1 MVCGIVFF
9 FAFVQPLSAQTIQ
22 TTKTANTTSST
33 DDKDVSNVT
42 SLAGQL
48 AMSSP
53 DYEVTAG
60 DIYFLSFA
68 AGSAPVK
75 YSIPVDSTYRIRVA
89 NLAVVDVAG
98 KTYPEL
104 KQLVES
110 IVVKNYP
117 MSGVQ
122 FVLATPAVFKVT
134 LKGEVSSVQER
145 NAGALSRL
153 STVVAGSFTAYS
165 STRDIEITSLSGKKK
180 SCDLF
185 KADRLGDLS
194 QNPYVRPGD
203 VITIK
208 RTSRRVTVNGAVER
222 PGAYQLLEGENYAA
236 LVTSYGGGFSEFA
249 NKDRVEITR
258 LETGTTETKRLYLT
272 AEQFTSDF
280 ALCDDDTVSVST
292 IYDLLPVMYYEGA
305 VRAGAGTAGPVEGS
319 QTVASTK
326 EDSMM
331 SSARIPVRFSPG
343 TDYAFFVRT
352 NRAMFTTSADL
363 SNAYIIRE
371 SNTIPLNISRIM
383 YDSSY
388 ASVETVQA
396 GDTLMV
402 PFKQYFVTVS
412 GAVQT
417 PGRYPYIPDRG
428 WDYYIGLAGGF
439 NKLENS
445 SDSVIITDMNG
456 KRHDKSEPVT
466 PETNIMAKSNSFT
479 YYFNRYSGVVTTTL
493 TAITTAITVMLY
505 MK

>member
-1 MVCGIVFF
+1 M
-9 FAFVQPLSAQTIQ
+9 QLS
-22 TTKTANTTSST
+22 
-33 DDKDVSNVT
+33 
-42 SLAGQL
+42 
-48 AMSSP
+48 
-53 DYEVTAG
+53 
-60 DIYFLSFA
+60 
-68 AGSAPVK
+68 
-75 YSIPVDSTYRIRVA
+75 
-89 NLAVVDVAG
+89 
-98 KTYPEL
+98 
-104 KQLVES
+104 
-110 IVVKNYP
+110 
-117 MSGVQ
+117 
-122 FVLATPAVFKVT
+122 
-134 LKGEVSSVQER
+134 
-145 NAGALSRL
+145 
-153 STVVAGSFTAYS
+153 
-165 STRDIEITSLSGKKK
+165 
-180 SCDLF
+180 
-185 KADRLGDLS
+185 
-194 QNPYVRPGD
+194 
-203 VITIK
+203 
-208 RTSRRVTVNGAVER
+208 
-222 PGAYQLLEGENYAA
+222 LL
-236 LVTSYGGGFSEFA
+236 
-249 NKDRVEITR
+249 
-258 LETGTTETKRLYLT
+258 LT
-272 AEQFTSDF
+272 AEQFKSDF

-352 NRAMFTTSADL
+352 NRAMFTTRADL

-388 ASVETVQA
+388 ASVEIVQA

-466 PETNIMAKSNSFT
+466 PETNITAKSNSFT